1 VKYFNFI
8 IAIIL
13 TIVYAVGKIPPTE
26 NYNLW
31 LTNFTI
37 PFALFSNAILLI
49 IALIMRKKSSL
60 YYLIAFIVGSNYLV
74 STLGI
79 RGFFYSDK
87 LSTEPFSVL
96 SYNVN
101 YLRGHHITP
110 YDFDRLQDSATLQL
124 RQWILDHPADIQCY
138 QEFVNYAGS
147 KKFDLVQLFKEK
159 GLNTYFS
166 YDSIHEFR
174 SVVFGMAITSRFPI
188 VECGDVISSENGFNR
203 IIFADL
209 KIDEDTVRI
218 VNVHLESMGLKKYHP
233 VYTSGFASRKENTK
247 IILGKLKVGV
257 FERSR
262 QIKKL
267 ADFVEASPHPVVV
280 SGDFNDLPYSYSYQF
295 MKKKMRNTFEESGK
309 GFGFT
314 YNGKTLRVLRID
326 NQFYSSGLQSVDFET
341 FSDIKFTDHFPIEGV
356 YKLKPN

>member
-1 VKYFNFI
+1 M
-8 IAIIL
+8 
-13 TIVYAVGKIPPTE
+13 YALGKVPPTE
-26 NYNLW
+26 KYNLW

-49 IALIMRKKSSL
+49 VALIMRKKSSL
-60 YYLIAFIVGSNYLV
+60 YYLIALVIGSNYLV

-79 RGFFYSDK
+79 RAFFYSDK
-87 LSTEPFSVL
+87 LSTKPFSVL

-101 YLRGHHITP
+101 YLGGHHITP
-110 YDFDRLQDSATLQL
+110 YDFDRQQDSSTLEL
-124 RQWILDHPADIQCY
+124 RRWLLDHHAAIQCY

-159 GLNTYFS
+159 GMNTYFS

-174 SVVFGMAITSRFPI
+174 SVVFGMAITSKFPI

-209 KIDEDTVRI
+209 NVDGDTVRI

-233 VYTSGFASRKENTK
+233 VYTSGFESRKENTK
-247 IILGKLKVGV
+247 IILRKLKAGV

-267 ADFVEASPHPVVV
+267 AEFVETSPHPVIVA
-280 SGDFNDLPYSYSYQF
+280 GDFNDLPYSYSYQF
-295 MKKKMRNTFEESGK
+295 MKKKMKNTFEESGK

-314 YNGKTLRVLRID
+314 YNGKTLRILRID
-326 NQFYSSGLQSVDFET
+326 NQFYTSGLQSVDFGT
-341 FSDIKFTDHFPIEGV
+341 LSNIKFSDHFPIEGV
-356 YKLKPN
+356 YKIKPR